1 MQGQSECLSETQ
13 AVANAYEY
21 KWLRD
26 ALQPLQNPVGEDV
39 RYDGGEGWRF
49 DEGSSAEDWLREHV
63 LGSACYGN
71 TNLVPAFCRAYLSV
85 TGGKAVAVHAAKGS
99 TEIKDWLP
107 GTPGYAAIVQ
117 KARGAIQKVKEQ
129 GELGRIYFV
138 WLQGESDAI
147 YSCGKRA
154 YMERLLLLQEGL
166 VRDLNVHTFGIIRVG
181 RFTGDARDDAI
192 IEAQRA
198 ACKHYRHFLM
208 LSELA
213 DELEEE
219 PACMNPNV
227 GGHFGA
233 KGLEMLGA
241 DAGRTL
247 GKHRT
252 GEIVAHK
259 IYARYPLG
267 NKSRAWKQDNFVLS
281 NFSARASDM
290 RKCLRN
296 CKDAGFNTVEI
307 GWATHEQAEEA
318 VIYCEQEGL
327 DLIFQDLSRYGG
339 MQKYRHCKED
349 ALTEVIREKRAYKRL
364 VGYYIWDEP
373 WKDDQLEAARK
384 LTDECEGEAPDLL
397 PFTVAIPSYNPD
409 DTWESG
415 TFAAYL
421 ERYVTTIN
429 PPILSLDYYPVG
441 LPGYTLEKQLD
452 DSKMWL
458 DLGCMKV
465 LGEKYGLPLWF
476 YYQGV
481 DLHKAGYFTFPMIRS
496 MMYAATLYGCKGLQH
511 FSAVGS
517 IIDEHGN
524 KEWAFEDQKVIHE
537 EFRNLGG
544 TLMALTSKRVM
555 HDASVD
561 TGIAAYTEM
570 HQTEKDSA
578 YLSAPLPKRASVA
591 ELEDDYGNG
600 YIMILNRDYEVAQ
613 TFDLP
618 LNGNYRLYEV
628 SKTDG
633 CQYVIADST
642 DHIEV
647 TLDKGDAVLY
657 RIQNASEEAFTV
669 EYRLMK

>member
-1 MQGQSECLSETQ
+1 M
-13 AVANAYEY
+13 
-21 KWLRD
+21 
-26 ALQPLQNPVGEDV
+26 
-39 RYDGGEGWRF
+39 
-49 DEGSSAEDWLREHV
+49 
-63 LGSACYGN
+63 
-71 TNLVPAFCRAYLSV
+71 
-85 TGGKAVAVHAAKGS
+85 
-99 TEIKDWLP
+99 
-107 GTPGYAAIVQ
+107 
-117 KARGAIQKVKEQ
+117 
-129 GELGRIYFV
+129 
-138 WLQGESDAI
+138 
-147 YSCGKRA
+147 
-154 YMERLLLLQEGL
+154 ME
-166 VRDLNVHTFGIIRVG
+166 
-181 RFTGDARDDAI
+181 
-192 IEAQRA
+192 
-198 ACKHYRHFLM
+198 
-208 LSELA
+208 
-213 DELEEE
+213 
-219 PACMNPNV
+219 
-227 GGHFGA
+227 
-233 KGLEMLGA
+233 
-241 DAGRTL
+241 
-247 GKHRT
+247 
-252 GEIVAHK
+252 HK
-259 IYARYPLG
+259 IFARYPLG
-267 NKSRAWKQDNFVLS
+267 NKTRAWKQDNFVLS

-441 LPGYTLEKQLD
+441 LPGYTLDKQLD

-465 LGEKYGLPLWF
+465 LGEKYRLPLWF

-561 TGIAAYTEM
+561 TGIAAYAEM

-591 ELEDDYGNG
+591 EFEDDYGNG
-600 YIMILNRDYEVAQ
+600 YIMILNRDYEIAQ
-613 TFDLP
+613 SFNLP
-618 LNGNYRLYEV
+618 LNGTYRLYEV

-642 DHIEV
+642 DRIEI
-647 TLDKGDAVLY
+647 TLDKGDAALY
-657 RIQNASEEAFTV
+657 RIQNASEDAFTA